1 MFSSQDRKLR
11 KRIDE
16 ALHWATKIYNYR
28 CDVLGEA
35 RCQQLLASRTKLEQ
49 LQQVWAKHTPQPAG
63 INGVLEHLEQ
73 QLKLCGGRIYPVNF
87 WSDNAEVLW
96 IAAFLALSSLL

>member
-1 MFSSQDRKLR
+1 MFSRKDRKLK
-11 KRIDE
+11 KRIEE

-35 RCQQLLASRTKLEQ
+35 RCKQLLAKRSELEYQQKAWRKGDMSGEKLCG
-49 LQQVWAKHTPQPAG
+49 A
-63 INGVLEHLEQ
+63 LESLEQ
-73 QLKLCGGRIYPVNF
+73 QLKLCGGRIYPINF

-96 IAAFLALSSLL
+96 IAAFWR